1 MTAPVEEVVQAFH
14 LRQGYGG
21 PPKLERRLVRR
32 AGRTKVLHYLK
43 NNTRHWFFASLT
55 LLVTACGGAKLTELQ
70 RVNSGPLDVVL
81 LSSHDG
87 IKHGQDSFIIEFR
100 SADGALVHVGD
111 VRASATMPMPGS
123 PMFGSIE
130 VKRTSVA
137 GRYTA
142 DAKFDMAG
150 TWRTTIQWSAPSSPG
165 SSVTF
170 SGNVQ

>member
-1 MTAPVEEVVQAFH
+1 MTAQAEDVAQAF
-14 LRQGYGG
+14 R
-21 PPKLERRLVRR
+21 PV
-32 AGRTKVLHYLK
+32 GRTKVLHYLK
-43 NNTRHWFFASLT
+43 NSMRPWFFASLT
-55 LLVTACGGAKLTELQ
+55 LLLTACGGTKLTELQ
-70 RVNSGPLDVVL
+70 RVKSGPLDVVL
-81 LSSHDG
+81 LSPHDA
-87 IKHGQDSFIIEFR
+87 IRHGQDSFIIEFR
-100 SADGALVHVGD
+100 SADGALVDVGD
-111 VRASATMPMPGS
+111 VRASATMLMPGS

-150 TWRTTIQWSAPSSPG
+150 SWRTTIQWSESSSPE